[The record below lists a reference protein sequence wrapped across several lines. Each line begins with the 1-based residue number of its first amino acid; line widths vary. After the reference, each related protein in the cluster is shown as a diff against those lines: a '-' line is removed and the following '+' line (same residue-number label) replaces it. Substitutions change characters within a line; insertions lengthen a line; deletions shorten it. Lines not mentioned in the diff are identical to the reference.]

1 MRAVGESTGRKIT
14 RRQALKGLGVAAAS
28 ATLVSRARGN
38 AAAAAGRPN
47 LLRLAYD
54 TEPNIMDPALST
66 FASWEHE
73 REIYSTLIRYGYA
86 KGRYF
91 DLEPDLATSW
101 AVSPDGRTYT
111 FKLRGDVKFHRNFG
125 LLTSEDVKFSFERIM
140 DPATKSPYRSVLSN
154 VETVAAPDPLTV
166 RIALRQPQSG
176 FIYFLT
182 EKLGWIVSKKA
193 VEKFGA
199 DHGTRPETTIGTG
212 PFQLTAWKSRDVIGF
227 ERNPDYFVSGFPR
240 LARAEAHFTP
250 NPASAKLA
258 FQAGDLDII
267 PVTPDTYTELASTGR
282 YTPFR
287 SDTTPPGYYLLNTTQ
302 KPLDDLR
309 VRQAMVQAIDHKRL
323 IAASNDLFT
332 PIQGT
337 IVPPST
343 WGYDGTT
350 PHYEYDP
357 ARARALLSQAGYPNG
372 TPEIESPKHN
382 NAFYP
387 WDDIITEMWRVV
399 GIRTKRPVMDDG
411 AIGAKLFAGDGMII
425 SDINGRPPHCD
436 PFFWDKFYSANI
448 KKPFSTGIDQQILAG
463 RTVVTPALQKTAY
476 AQAQRKLCYQDVAV
490 VLGVYYRWLYVAQ
503 PYVKNLHD
511 DPGRRLPWA
520 TFWIEGA

>member
-1 MRAVGESTGRKIT
+1 MATGRRRTRARIT
-14 RRQALKGLGVAAAS
+14 RREALRLCGIAGASVLLHGGRRAAAAS
-28 ATLVSRARGN
+28 
-38 AAAAAGRPN
+38 AAGRPN

-73 REIYSTLIRYGYA
+73 REIYSTLVRYGYT

-91 DLEPDLATSW
+91 ELEPDLAASW
-101 AVSPDGRTYT
+101 TVAPDGRTYT
-111 FKLRGDVKFHRNFG
+111 FKLRSDVKFHRGFG
-125 LLTSEDVKFSFERIM
+125 PLTSEDVKFSFERIM
-140 DPATKSPYRSVLSN
+140 DPGTKSPYRSVLSN

-166 RIALRQPQSG
+166 RIVLRQPQSG
-176 FIYFLT
+176 FIFFLT

-199 DHGTRPETTIGTG
+199 EFGTRPETTVGTG
-212 PFQLTAWKSRDVIGF
+212 PFVLAVWKSRDVIGF
-227 ERNPDYFVSGFPR
+227 ERNPEYFVSGFPR

-258 FQAGDLDII
+258 FQAGDLDIF
-267 PVTPDTYTELASTGR
+267 PVTPDTYSELAQAGR
-282 YTPFR
+282 YAPFQ

-309 VRQAMVQAIDHKRL
+309 VRQAMVHAIDSRRL
-323 IAASNDLFT
+323 IAASNNLFT
-332 PIQGT
+332 PIHGT

-343 WGYDGTT
+343 WGYDGSV
-350 PHYEYDP
+350 PQYEYDP
-357 ARARALLSQAGYPNG
+357 AKARALLAQAGYPNG
-372 TPEIESPKHN
+372 TPEIECPKHN

-399 GIRTKRPVMDDG
+399 GIRTKRPLMDDG

-425 SDINGRPPHCD
+425 SDINARPPHSD
-436 PFFWDKFYSANI
+436 PFFWDKFYSPNI
-448 KKPFSTGIDQQILAG
+448 RKPFYTGIDSQILAG
-463 RTVVTPALQKTAY
+463 RTVTTPALQKTAY
-476 AQAQRKLCYQDVAV
+476 GQAQQKLCHQGAAV

-503 PYVKNLHD
+503 SYVKNLHD
-511 DPGRRLPWA
+511 DPGRRIPWA